1 LARRP
6 CPHRWRSNRKQCR
19 HGDCAECIDADWT
32 GDVFDLLLAHIL
44 ERVGKLVADLVAHH
58 SRDAHASRFSQYL
71 QTSRHI
77 HAVAENIITLG
88 DDVAEIDPNA
98 EPDPPVFGHIGF
110 MVEHCALGFYRAAYS
125 IQYAR
130 KFHQHAVAG
139 GLDDAPMVLGD
150 LRIDELVAQRVETFE
165 GAFFVRSHQPRVAGD
180 IGGRGSLQAC
190 GWRP

>member
-1 LARRP
+1 MHTPPGSANT
-6 CPHRWRSNRKQCR
+6 S
-19 HGDCAECIDADWT
+19 
-32 GDVFDLLLAHIL
+32 
-44 ERVGKLVADLVAHH
+44 
-58 SRDAHASRFSQYL
+58 SRAATFTPSPK
-71 QTSRHI
+71 
-77 HAVAENIITLG
+77 TLG

-125 IQYAR
+125 IQYAP

-165 GAFFVRSHQPRVAGD
+165 GDFFVRSHQPRVAGD
-180 IGGRGSLQAC
+180 IGGEDRCKPADGGHNSGSRLLSVRPGHAEHVLADVGEDQIGRDRRGLVE
-190 GWRP
+190 